1 MSMGSACMVVLLA
14 MASLAGCAGTMH
26 TDVLQVRIPVPVACQ
41 EPVPERP
48 SMPTEALRPGA
59 SLDDFARAA
68 MAEIERRE
76 GYEGRLAA
84 ALEACRMPFVAVP
97 GAAPSP
103 APRPDA

>member
-1 MSMGSACMVVLLA
+1 MRCMRMVLLLA
-14 MASLAGCAGTMH
+14 MASLAGCASAPH
-26 TDVLQVRIPVPVACQ
+26 TDVLQVRVPVPMACQ

-48 SMPTEALRPGA
+48 AMPTEVLRPGV

-84 ALEACRMPFVAVP
+84 ALEACRIPFAAVP
-97 GAAPSP
+97 GAMPSP
-103 APRPDA
+103 APRPGA